1 MGFTRLLK
9 PVLATLALVLAGCP
23 MISPRGADR
32 FGIQVANQGTVC
44 TDGIRVTDLNKKVR
58 FAARNLEENG
68 LVATIATNEKINT
81 WGDYFSIVNF
91 PDIGISEIR
100 LEATCL
106 SNRPAQVLQ
115 IDVVAWHAPA
125 ATRLLLITE
134 TPSRPEGLT
143 VEATYRAD

>member
-1 MGFTRLLK
+1 
-9 PVLATLALVLAGCP
+9 
-23 MISPRGADR
+23 MISPRGADQ

-44 TDGIRVTDLNKKVR
+44 TGGIRITDQNKKVSFNTKNR
-58 FAARNLEENG
+58 EEGGLAALIS
-68 LVATIATNEKINT
+68 VDEKINMQ
-81 WGDYFSIVNF
+81 GNYFSIVNF

-106 SNRPAQVLQ
+106 PNRPAQVLQ

-143 VEATYRAD
+143 VEATYRTD